1 MNGCVIMETDIK
13 YEKTLLLL
21 RSLFTGLIGGLLLG
35 FFGSMLYYFNF
46 TEVAPRTYLLESWLT
61 VEWIDSWK
69 GDLLASLA
77 LGLLSILIA
86 FVYYGLAKR
95 MRTIWSGIG
104 FGVFLWLLL
113 FVLFQPLFTNIQK
126 IGDLSLDTII
136 TTGTLFILY
145 GMFVGYSISY
155 DYHDTRIF
163 HKKESKITH

>member
-95 MRTIWSGIG
+95 MQIG
-104 FGVFLWLLL
+104 RAHVCTPVTW
-113 FVLFQPLFTNIQK
+113 P
-126 IGDLSLDTII
+126 SH
-136 TTGTLFILY
+136 
-145 GMFVGYSISY
+145 M
-155 DYHDTRIF
+155 
-163 HKKESKITH
+163 